1 MDRCISLETANA
13 TLSLVPKPA
22 PSFKNQIDRTCCRLG
37 VLATRRH
44 GHFSKAWIAPGTEG
58 VAETLAI
65 HGRREKTREA
75 EIRVESEMQTVTA
88 KMHRSHCQDI
98 KGQRIPALGGTRLE
112 SRQLNGKKQVLRYS
126 GMSRICDRRSLRS
139 PSSIATIFTVVWFST
154 SYALCI
160 CLKNRNASRTAR
172 CQAWI
177 VTESPMWCVS
187 CVYVCVC
194 LFSDIERAMMFKLG
208 PDNNNGWYTVLSI
221 YYMSLSVSGF
231 MCLSSSRVFS
241 YNWAESAFHE
251 LTLHGFLFHRTV
263 LRTCSIFW
271 DVSVPG

>member
-1 MDRCISLETANA
+1 MLGKSHGSFSMDRCISLETANA

-37 VLATRRH
+37 VLASRRH

-177 VTESPMWCVS
+177 VTESPM
-187 CVYVCVC
+187 
-194 LFSDIERAMMFKLG
+194 
-208 PDNNNGWYTVLSI
+208 
-221 YYMSLSVSGF
+221 
-231 MCLSSSRVFS
+231 
-241 YNWAESAFHE
+241 
-251 LTLHGFLFHRTV
+251 
-263 LRTCSIFW
+263 
-271 DVSVPG
+271 